1 MKSYL
6 EGFLGEDP
14 GGHFSGELEIVPT
27 RAAGQLQAS
36 NVSLAVRMQMSL
48 SLFGKRKTQLLM
60 SFPHKEKGRRTVTGH
75 WWSVGLSFGV
85 TSQNQQCFIPLGGLR
100 FPRNSLPCNLMRK
113 ARICNL

>member
-14 GGHFSGELEIVPT
+14 GGHFSGEREIVPT

-48 SLFGKRKTQLLM
+48 YLFGKGRLQYYSSLL
-60 SFPHKEKGRRTVTGH
+60 
-75 WWSVGLSFGV
+75 
-85 TSQNQQCFIPLGGLR
+85 
-100 FPRNSLPCNLMRK
+100 
-113 ARICNL
+113 